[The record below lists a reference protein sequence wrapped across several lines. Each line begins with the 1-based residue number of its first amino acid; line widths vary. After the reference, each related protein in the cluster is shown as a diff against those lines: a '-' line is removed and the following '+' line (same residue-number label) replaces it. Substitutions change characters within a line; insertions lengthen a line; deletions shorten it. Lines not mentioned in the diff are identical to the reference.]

1 MVSTKVVN
9 QLYFLYRRKGLCHNI
24 GKNQQSRHAEIWYPE
39 LINNTGF
46 RVALRLHGTRD
57 LKGYDT
63 KVVFRTSQGGSMVK
77 VQLTAEEIAA
87 ILEAINKGVEPRADL
102 LPKLFPGLAEK
113 FDVQALDRAKIPTLE
128 YAGKRS
134 KAAILAE
141 AHAGIGAA
149 PLQIVRCL
157 GETKNGEW
165 KNLIVQGDNLQFLK
179 TCYRNVDP
187 LIKNKVKGKVKVICI
202 DPPFAT
208 KSDFGGKDGERSY
221 ADKVDTAEFIEALRE
236 RLIYQR
242 ELLDDDG
249 SIYVHL
255 DNKMSHYAK
264 VMMDEVFGKDNF
276 RNEII
281 WRRMTPSGFK
291 GKYDIGISHDVIMRY
306 SKSKD
311 AIYNPIKV
319 AYTED
324 YIKERFSKIDE
335 KGRRFKDEKIGT
347 ATTEATIERLK
358 KEDRIYIT
366 ATGTL
371 RIKHF
376 LDDAEG
382 YALDDVWTDI
392 SAVNS
397 QAQERV
403 EYPTQKPEALLERII
418 LASSNPGDLIMDI
431 FGGSGTTA
439 AVAEKLG
446 RRWITCDFGKHA
458 IYTMQKR
465 ILNIATSNKLGTKE
479 NDTETRC
486 IECNSVIEESANYK
500 KCSNCQSLVEKEN
513 KPVKA
518 KYNKAP
524 TPFCVVSAGAYDFS
538 HVMDLRKHKETY
550 IDFVLALFGLT
561 RDEEKAKKYKLA
573 NIYAVWDNHPV
584 EVYPVWDDQFLKQ
597 VKIDETYLRGIA
609 TQAGG
614 RLKGEYYIIAP
625 ESCTNVG
632 DTTIK
637 NQEGR
642 DIHFLIKPFPYKVLE
657 DISRNFV
664 LCEQPSSQANVNNLI
679 TSTAFYFNDDVK
691 IKAKRCA
698 KGFKLCKFDTKI
710 LDKDGKKFPGFTGLA
725 MILIDLD
732 YEQGKP
738 FDMDKTIFATDIAED
753 GKIIFDGLTKSVGL
767 IAIDKHGNESK
778 PYNLD

>member
-1 MVSTKVVN
+1 MS
-9 QLYFLYRRKGLCHNI
+9 
-24 GKNQQSRHAEIWYPE
+24 
-39 LINNTGF
+39 
-46 RVALRLHGTRD
+46 
-57 LKGYDT
+57 
-63 KVVFRTSQGGSMVK
+63 K

-87 ILEAINKGVEPRADL
+87 IWEAINKGVEPRADL

-149 PLQIVRCL
+149 PLQTVRCL

-187 LIKNKVKGKVKVICI
+187 LIKGKVKGKVKLICI

-208 KSDFGGKDGERSY
+208 KSEFSGSEGERSY

-242 ELLDDDG
+242 ELLADDG

-255 DNKMSHYAK
+255 DQKMNHYVK
-264 VMMDEVFGKDNF
+264 IMMDEIFDKDHF
-276 RNEII
+276 RNEIV
-281 WRRMTPSGFK
+281 WRRGPQKSHGLGYGRNADKILFYTRGNDYCWNKQVGELSDEYLKSFKEDDK
-291 GKYDIGISHDVIMRY
+291 GKYVTTPLHSGKPAKNVPAWRGIIPPSGRGWAYKIEMLEEFDRQGIVEW
-306 SKSKD
+306 SKSGIPRLKRYLD
-311 AIYNPIKV
+311 DIEGAAIQELWVDIKPLL
-319 AYTED
+319 T
-324 YIKERFSKIDE
+324 K
-335 KGRRFKDEKIGT
+335 
-347 ATTEATIERLK
+347 TTEHT
-358 KEDRIYIT
+358 
-366 ATGTL
+366 
-371 RIKHF
+371 
-376 LDDAEG
+376 
-382 YALDDVWTDI
+382 
-392 SAVNS
+392 S
-397 QAQERV
+397 
-403 EYPTQKPEALLERII
+403 YPTQKPEALLERII
-418 LASSNPGDLIMDI
+418 RASSNPGDLVMDI

-465 ILNIATSNKLGTKE
+465 LLRIGESKAL
-479 NDTETRC
+479 
-486 IECNSVIEESANYK
+486 IEAQDKDGKVIVKKGDAYK
-500 KCSNCQSLVEKEN
+500 KPPK
-513 KPVKA
+513 
-518 KYNKAP
+518 
-524 TPFCVVSAGAYDFS
+524 PFCVVSAGAYDFS
-538 HVMDLRKHKETY
+538 HVMDLRKHKDKY
-550 IDFVLALFGLT
+550 IDFVLALFNLT

-573 NIYAVWDNHPV
+573 NIYAVSDNHPV
-584 EVYPVWDDQFLKQ
+584 EVYPVWDDEFLKQ
-597 VKIDETYLRGIA
+597 VKIDEAYLRGIVA
-609 TQAGG
+609 QAGG
-614 RLKGEYYIIAP
+614 RLKGEYIIIAP
-625 ESCTNVG
+625 ESCANVG
-632 DTTIK
+632 DTRIK

-642 DIHFLIKPFPYKVLE
+642 DVQFLIKPFPYKVLE
-657 DISRNFV
+657 DVSRNFV

-710 LDKDGKKFPGFTGLA
+710 LDRDGKKFPGFTGLA
-725 MILIDLD
+725 MILVDLD

-778 PYNLD
+778 PYNLE

>member
-1 MVSTKVVN
+1 MS
-9 QLYFLYRRKGLCHNI
+9 
-24 GKNQQSRHAEIWYPE
+24 
-39 LINNTGF
+39 
-46 RVALRLHGTRD
+46 
-57 LKGYDT
+57 
-63 KVVFRTSQGGSMVK
+63 K
-77 VQLTAEEIAA
+77 VQLTAEEIAS
-87 ILEAINKGVEPRADL
+87 ILEAINKGVEPKPDL

-149 PLQIVRCL
+149 PLQTVRCL

-187 LIKNKVKGKVKVICI
+187 LIKDKVKGKVKLICI

-236 RLIYQR
+236 RLIFQR
-242 ELLDDDG
+242 ELLAEDG

-255 DNKMSHYAK
+255 DNKMSHYVK
-264 VMMDEVFGKDNF
+264 ILMDEIFGKDNF
-276 RNEII
+276 INEIC
-281 WRRMTPSGFK
+281 WRRANSKTPTRKFAVIHDTISYYAKSQNFIFNSQYHEHRAEYIETKYVYEENGRKYRLQGMYGK
-291 GKYDIGISHDVIMRY
+291 GQGPAMKFGDKVISPPPGSHWRWNQENIDKAMKAGIIVFG
-306 SKSKD
+306 KD
-311 AIYNPIKV
+311 GEGKPQ
-319 AYTED
+319 
-324 YIKERFSKIDE
+324 
-335 KGRRFKDEKIGT
+335 FKD
-347 ATTEATIERLK
+347 
-358 KEDRIYIT
+358 
-366 ATGTL
+366 
-371 RIKHF
+371 F
-376 LDDAEG
+376 LDTKKG
-382 YALDDVWTDI
+382 IPLQTIWNDI
-392 SAVNS
+392 PDVNS
-397 QAQERV
+397 QAKERID
-403 EYPTQKPEALLERII
+403 YPTQKPEALLERII
-418 LASSNPGDLIMDI
+418 CASSNPGDLVMDI

-446 RRWITCDFGKHA
+446 RCWITCDFGKHA

-465 ILNIATSNKLGTKE
+465 LLRIGESKTL
-479 NDTETRC
+479 
-486 IECNSVIEESANYK
+486 IEEQDKDGKVIVK
-500 KCSNCQSLVEKEN
+500 KGDPYQ
-513 KPVKA
+513 
-518 KYNKAP
+518 KAP
-524 TPFCVVSAGAYDFS
+524 KPFCVVSAGAYDFS
-538 HVMDLRKHKETY
+538 HVMNLRKHKENY

-561 RDEEKAKKYKLA
+561 RDEEKTKKYRLA
-573 NIYAVWDNHPV
+573 NIYALWDNHPV

-597 VKIDETYLRGIA
+597 VKIDATYLRGIA
-609 TQAGG
+609 AQAGG
-614 RLKGEYYIIAP
+614 RLKGEYYIITP

-698 KGFKLCKFDTKI
+698 KGFKLCKFETKI
-710 LDKDGKKFPGFTGLA
+710 LDKEGKKFPGFSGLA
-725 MILIDLD
+725 MLLIDLD
-732 YEQGKP
+732 YEPGKP
-738 FDMDKTIFATDIAED
+738 FDMDKTIFAVDIAED
-753 GKIIFDGLTKSVGL
+753 GKIIFEGLTKSVGI
-767 IAIDKHGNESK
+767 IAIDRHGNESK
-778 PYNLD
+778 PYNLE